1 MNRNTAERPGRISTQ
16 EAILDAAEEV
26 FADSGFHGAT
36 TRAISERAQANI
48 ALIHYYFG
56 SKENLFETVFA
67 RRSEAINE
75 ERRARLAELRAQG
88 AMTLDAIL
96 DALLRPT
103 ITLGRDPARGG
114 AHYAR
119 LLVHVA
125 SGTDERS
132 RRMTGER
139 YNEIARRFI
148 DEIAVATPGI
158 ARGDAVRCYMNAI
171 AIGMSLMAPTGRAE
185 DLSKGTLRD
194 DDVDDTIAAAVCF
207 IAAGTRAIAAAGRS
221 GEDAERCTDNPRGSG
236 EPVFEEEEEKT

>member
-1 MNRNTAERPGRISTQ
+1 MDRSTAERSERGTTQ
-16 EAILDAAEEV
+16 EVILDAAEEV
-26 FADSGFHGAT
+26 FAESGFHGST
-36 TRAISERAQANI
+36 TRAISERAQANS

-56 SKENLFETVFA
+56 SKENLFEAVFA

-75 ERRARLAELRAQG
+75 ERRARLAEIHADG
-88 AMTLDAIL
+88 TLTLEAIL

-103 ITLGRDPARGG
+103 VSLGRDPARGG

-139 YNEIARRFI
+139 YNAIAERFI
-148 DEIAVATPGI
+148 DEIAVVVPGLT
-158 ARGDAVRCYMNAI
+158 RDDTVRCYMNAI

-185 DLSKGTLRD
+185 DLSCGSLSD
-194 DDVDDTIAAAVCF
+194 DDLDAIIADAVRF
-207 IAAGTRAIAAAGRS
+207 IAAGIRAIAAPGGG
-221 GEDAERCTDNPRGSG
+221 GERG
-236 EPVFEEEEEKT
+236 